1 MMQMP
6 IEDADVGRLVDL
18 VRRHG
23 TDLTGVEVKAAGG
36 GLPKSVLET
45 ISAFSN
51 GHGGAIILGL
61 DEASGFQ
68 PVAQFNAVSIRDAL
82 AGACHDQ
89 LHPPVRAE
97 IEIMEVDGASVVVAS
112 VPELDA
118 RHKPCYVKT
127 RGEIGGSFIR
137 GGDGD
142 RRLTDYEIFLLH
154 ANAGQ
159 PRDDLS
165 PIPDAEIGDLDP
177 DAVAVLLR
185 RLRSRQPGAFRGVDD
200 ETALRRLGVLVRH
213 QDRLV
218 PSLAG
223 LLTLGS
229 YPQQFFPQLNLAFV
243 VIPAMSKNAVPA
255 DGPRFLDNRT
265 INGPIPAIVD
275 DALAAVISNMG
286 ARAIIR
292 DAGREDVYDYPVEA
306 IREAI
311 VNALM
316 HRDYSPWSH
325 GTQVQV
331 EMYADRLV
339 VRNPGGLYG
348 TVTEDDLGEEGVS
361 SSRNSYLATL
371 LQEVTVPDSNR
382 VVCENR
388 GTGIPTML
396 AQLRRAGLTPPQFDS
411 RISRFTVTFPKHT
424 LLNADTVEW
433 INRLGQANLTDEQC
447 LALALMRE
455 GREVT
460 NAHLRQLGLDSRHA
474 TAALVDLVNRG
485 LASRT
490 GGRRYASYVLT
501 QADSARPAS
510 LPAPPA
516 GPSRDSSVDRI
527 LSVLAD
533 GCEWRL
539 REIAEAVQLGTAMTS
554 RHLDQLIAAGKVVAT
569 APARSRHRRYR
580 LAPPTHSRT
589 PNQEAR

>member
-1 MMQMP
+1 M
-6 IEDADVGRLVDL
+6 
-18 VRRHG
+18 
-23 TDLTGVEVKAAGG
+23 
-36 GLPKSVLET
+36 LET
-45 ISAFSN
+45 ISAFGN
-51 GHGGAIILGL
+51 GNGGVLILGL

-68 PVAQFNAVSIRDAL
+68 PAAKFNAAGIRDAL

-89 LHPPVRAE
+89 MHPPVRAE
-97 IEIMEVDGASVVVAS
+97 IEIVDVDGAPVVVAS

-118 RHKPCYVKT
+118 RHKPCYVKA
-127 RGEIGGSFIR
+127 RGEFGGSYIR

-142 RRLTDYEIFLLH
+142 RRLTEYEIFLLH

-165 PIPDAEIGDLDP
+165 PVPDAEIGDLAP
-177 DAVAVLLR
+177 DAVAMLLR
-185 RLRSRQPGAFRGVDD
+185 RVRSRQPGAFRGVDD

-213 QDRLV
+213 HDRLV

-223 LLTLGS
+223 LLTLSS
-229 YPQQFFPQLNLAFV
+229 YPQQFFPQLNLTFV
-243 VIPAMSKNAVPA
+243 VIPATSKNAVPA
-255 DGPRFLDNRT
+255 DGPRFLDNRA
-265 INGPIPAIVD
+265 INGPIPAIVN

-292 DAGREDVYDYPVEA
+292 GAGREDVYDYPVEA
-306 IREAI
+306 VREAI

-325 GTQVQV
+325 GTQVQL

-396 AQLRRAGLTPPQFDS
+396 AQLRRAGLTPPRFDS
-411 RISRFTVTFPKHT
+411 RISRFTVTFPKHA
-424 LLNADTVEW
+424 LLDADMVEW
-433 INRLGQANLTDEQC
+433 INRLGQDGLTDAQC

-490 GGRRYASYVLT
+490 GGRRYASYVL
-501 QADSARPAS
+501 AEAEPARPVGMPARPANAS
-510 LPAPPA
+510 
-516 GPSRDSSVDRI
+516 GTSGVDRI
-527 LSVLAD
+527 LSVLA
-533 GCEWRL
+533 GGGEWRL

-554 RHLDQLIAAGKVVAT
+554 RHLDQLIAAEKVVAT

-580 LAPPTHSRT
+580 LAPPAPPRT
-589 PNQEAR
+589 PYEQAT